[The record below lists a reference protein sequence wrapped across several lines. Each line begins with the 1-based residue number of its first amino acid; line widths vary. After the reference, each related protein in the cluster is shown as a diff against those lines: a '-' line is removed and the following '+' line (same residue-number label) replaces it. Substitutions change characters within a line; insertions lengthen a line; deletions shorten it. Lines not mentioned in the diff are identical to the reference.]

1 MATKSWLHAWQR
13 RPKLPNSFKSIMGGK
28 YGNGQGQNNPQE
40 MLAEAQILLVAG
52 IPTSPLNQMITDS
65 AIISF

>member
-1 MATKSWLHAWQR
+1 
-13 RPKLPNSFKSIMGGK
+13 MGGK
-28 YGNGQGQNNPQE
+28 YGNGQRQYNQQE

-52 IPTSPLNQMITDS
+52 ISTSSLKQMITDF

>member
-1 MATKSWLHAWQR
+1 
-13 RPKLPNSFKSIMGGK
+13 MGGK

-52 IPTSPLNQMITDS
+52 IPTSPLDEMITDW
-65 AIISF
+65 AIISFRNDRNHPLGHFLLPILECFQL